1 MRKLSL
7 LAMKLSDILNNNS
20 FCVMPWMNI
29 STHTDGTV
37 RLCCVS
43 DEFMHKEDGT
53 KLNLGYDE
61 LPDIINS
68 TDLKRIRKDMIE
80 GKPIQGCQKCYN
92 TEKYGGKSYRN
103 WYNEGYTKQIPILKK
118 IIPSIVND
126 GAINHSVEYFD
137 IRFGNMCNLACRSCY
152 PEASSQFNKEVI
164 KLFPISDIGNYH
176 NISTKNLNE
185 WYTTEVFE
193 KNIDSQLENIQTY
206 YMNGGEPTIIQNNL
220 VILQKMID
228 AGVSKNISIIFNS
241 NMTNNRKEFYDLLPH
256 FKQIRFMCSIDGYG
270 SMQEYLRYPSKWSQ
284 IDSTLTKLVT
294 MGLTNLLVRPT
305 PVIYKPNL
313 EYITD
318 LFDYFDSIS
327 TKYKVDINI
336 SPIILMEPDYL
347 DFYYLPLDY
356 KQRCW
361 GKIETWMKNDTKQ
374 RDATFYGVMTAV
386 KNRCLEDVEY
396 KENLAR
402 FFRFNDILDSNRN
415 QKLIEVNPTLDSMR

>member
-7 LAMKLSDILNNNS
+7 LAMKLPDILNNNS
-20 FCVMPWMNI
+20 FCVMPWINI

-37 RLCCVS
+37 KLCCVS
-43 DEFMHKEDGT
+43 DKFMHKEDGI

-61 LPDIINS
+61 LPNIINS
-68 TDLKRIRKDMIE
+68 TDLKKIRKDMIE
-80 GKPIQGCQKCYN
+80 GKPIDGCKRCYD

-103 WYNEGYTKQIPILKK
+103 LYNEGYTKQIPILKK
-118 IIPSIVND
+118 IISSTNND
-126 GAINHSVEYFD
+126 GSIDNTVEYLD

-164 KLFPISDIGNYH
+164 KLFPTSDIRNYH
-176 NISTKNLNE
+176 NISTKNLND
-185 WYTTEVFE
+185 WYTTDVFE
-193 KNIDSQLENIQTY
+193 KNIDSQLGNIQSY

-220 VILQKMID
+220 TILQKMID
-228 AGVSKNISIIFNS
+228 AGVSKNISIKFNS
-241 NMTNNRKEFYDLLPH
+241 NMTNNKKEFYDLLPH
-256 FKQIRFMCSIDGYG
+256 FKQILFMCSIDGYG

-284 IDSTLTKLVT
+284 IDNTLTKLVS

-318 LFDYFDSIS
+318 LFDYFDSVS
-327 TKYKVDINI
+327 SKYNVELNI
-336 SPIILMEPDYL
+336 SPVILMEPDYL

-361 GKIETWMKNDTKQ
+361 EKIEIWMKKDTKK
-374 RDATFYGVMTAV
+374 RDSNFYGIMNTV
-386 KNRCLEDVEY
+386 KNKCLEEVEY

-402 FFRFNDILDSNRN
+402 FFKFNDILDSNRN
-415 QKLIEVNPTLDSMR
+415 QKLLKVNPILDSMR